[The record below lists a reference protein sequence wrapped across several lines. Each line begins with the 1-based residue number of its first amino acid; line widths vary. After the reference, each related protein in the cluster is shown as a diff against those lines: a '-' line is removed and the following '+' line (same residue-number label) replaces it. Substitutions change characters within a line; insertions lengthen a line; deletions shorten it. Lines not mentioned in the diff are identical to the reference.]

1 MIAALTLVLAYRV
14 PTIPSCPQVRS
25 RSAVLSL
32 TDQEERISQVM
43 ELPTAEKLSES
54 ARGSGLA
61 LALDDGTR
69 KSHSVA
75 ENTAFVT
82 GFFRGIATKQSF
94 GQLGVTQGLEPQ
106 TSRPCPPPLRTAVG
120 GRLAMRDLETR
131 SATWIPQA
139 GLLSRLS
146 PALDSH
152 DAVFRVR
159 GDGVSLRREHRPL
172 RPSARLPNAAPPPG
186 ARGGHGL
193 LPWPAV
199 AGERGALHRDEEVRR
214 ANSRGSDRCAVLACG
229 AHVHAVPRRP
239 LRRADDGGHG
249 ASVDGTRGG
258 QGDGLLRVR

>member
-1 MIAALTLVLAYRV
+1 VNPRAAAASRWRSTTALGRATASQRTRRSSPVFLEASR
-14 PTIPSCPQVRS
+14 RS
-25 RSAVLSL
+25 RASDSWVS
-32 TDQEERISQVM
+32 
-43 ELPTAEKLSES
+43 
-54 ARGSGLA
+54 
-61 LALDDGTR
+61 
-69 KSHSVA
+69 
-75 ENTAFVT
+75 
-82 GFFRGIATKQSF
+82 
-94 GQLGVTQGLEPQ
+94 TQGSNPRLAGPA
-106 TSRPCPPPLRTAVG
+106 PPPLRTAVG

>member
-106 TSRPCPPPLRTAVG
+106 TSRPCPPP
-120 GRLAMRDLETR
+120 
-131 SATWIPQA
+131 PC
-139 GLLSRLS
+139 
-146 PALDSH
+146 
-152 DAVFRVR
+152 
-159 GDGVSLRREHRPL
+159 
-172 RPSARLPNAAPPPG
+172 ARLLA
-186 ARGGHGL
+186 GG
-193 LPWPAV
+193 
-199 AGERGALHRDEEVRR
+199 
-214 ANSRGSDRCAVLACG
+214 
-229 AHVHAVPRRP
+229 
-239 LRRADDGGHG
+239 
-249 ASVDGTRGG
+249 
-258 QGDGLLRVR
+258 